1 MLIDNQKNRKLKSIL
16 VLTYLGIF
24 KGTTD
29 LFHVFLQVIC
39 KTNSKQAIGMLEDF
53 GRSILRHAIEEE
65 ARIMRV
71 R

>member
-29 LFHVFLQVIC
+29 LFHVFLQAH
-39 KTNSKQAIGMLEDF
+39 NSKQAIGMLEDF